1 MLKVADCNVI
11 WIKCRNVFCYVK
23 YTLYLSYK
31 TVLPEI
37 GVNIVQCSLY
47 VQHFI
52 TVPTKIIQGG
62 INIFFLSDY

>member
-31 TVLPEI
+31 TKFYPRLVLT
-37 GVNIVQCSLY
+37 LY
-47 VQHFI
+47 NAAFMSSILLQ
-52 TVPTKIIQGG
+52 
-62 INIFFLSDY
+62 FLLK